1 MRRPGLAAVV
11 TVATLVACGAGAQAA
26 MDVIIPPPGGN
37 ASVINCLVE
46 QSTELGYRVLRK
58 NPGQGF
64 LEAERRGAELR
75 GDPRKY
81 AAGDRFTVQ
90 RGSKGPDGVRPLN
103 LNMVSFRM
111 DFLVNGP
118 QQTLAGPSDTG
129 RADMKLFMAACGPM
143 APAASQ

>member
-1 MRRPGLAAVV
+1 MVV
-11 TVATLVACGAGAQAA
+11 TLVACGAGAQPS
-26 MDVIIPPPGGN
+26 MDQIIPPVGGN
-37 ASVINCLVE
+37 AAVINCLVE
-46 QSTELGYRVLRK
+46 QSTDAGYRVLRK

-64 LEAERRGAELR
+64 LETERRGAPLR

-90 RGSKGPDGVRPLN
+90 RGKKGPDGVRPLN

-111 DFLVNGP
+111 DFLANGP
-118 QQTLAGPSDTG
+118 QQTLAAASDTG
-129 RADMKLFMAACGPM
+129 KADLARFVAACGPM